1 MDIITKEESMN
12 KIIGYI
18 IAAAGVVVIALTM
31 LNILAIPGLK
41 TPYLIIAGVAL
52 VIVGIT
58 LTFSSGSS
66 SRKVNQAE
74 EEVPIYAGEGKK
86 RKIVG
91 YQRGK

>member
-1 MDIITKEESMN
+1 MN

-41 TPYLIIAGVAL
+41 TPYLIVAGVAL
-52 VIVGIT
+52 VIVGVT
-58 LTFSSGSS
+58 LTFGSKS

-74 EEVPIYAGEGKK
+74 EEVPIYAGEGKHK
-86 RKIVG
+86 KIVG
-91 YQRGK
+91 YHRSR